1 MASTVYHTIA
11 LQGAHVRR
19 EGTSHESITPG
30 HLLEINT
37 DEELA
42 LHSSAGGV
50 MPGKLIAL
58 ESPMCPPSQLAAID
72 TPYDANTRVFYAEGQ
87 PGDIYNM
94 WLKTGETVVKGI
106 THLVSAGGG
115 ELQVVDPIN
124 LSTLV
129 ESVVGVADQ
138 DLTAVGS
145 ARVRVRIT

>member
-1 MASTVYHTIA
+1 MASTVWHTIA

-37 DEELA
+37 DEEVA

-50 MPGKLIAL
+50 LPGKLIAL
-58 ESPMCPPSQLAAID
+58 ESPMAAPSQLAAID

-87 PGDIYNM
+87 PGDVYYM

-106 THLVSAGGG
+106 TQLVSAGGG
-115 ELQVVDPIN
+115 ELQAATISETTVVE
-124 LSTLV
+124 T
-129 ESVVGVADQ
+129 VVGVADQ